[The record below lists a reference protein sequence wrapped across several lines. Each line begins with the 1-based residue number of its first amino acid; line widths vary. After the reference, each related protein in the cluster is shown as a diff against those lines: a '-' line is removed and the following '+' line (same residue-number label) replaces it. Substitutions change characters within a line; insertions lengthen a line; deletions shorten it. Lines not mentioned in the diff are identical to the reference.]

1 MLYSAI
7 KNAIRIRP
15 FSTMSSQ
22 IDSAVAA
29 VLNIDPSNAVLAGS
43 AGSGDSSA
51 TASKI
56 KATMPDGFEKQFFIK
71 IGPNDAMFA
80 GEHASLRA
88 LHNAVPTICPQ
99 SYGHS
104 QLSDAPGK
112 SFLVTDFLEI
122 TSGRRGKAAGDS
134 LAKKLATL
142 HNTPA
147 PVPSG
152 HDKPM
157 FGFPVPTC
165 CGDTQQPNDF
175 NSSWADFYAE
185 NRLRFIEKQSRKSNG
200 KDQELTT
207 LVERLCD
214 EVVPRLIGDDHLNG
228 GKGVKPVVVHGDLW
242 SGNTSVGKLPGM
254 DAAEDVT
261 YDSSACYAH
270 SEYEL
275 GDMKM

>member
-1 MLYSAI
+1 MI
-7 KNAIRIRP
+7 NANTVVYRH
-15 FSTMSSQ
+15 
-22 IDSAVAA
+22 
-29 VLNIDPSNAVLAGS
+29 
-43 AGSGDSSA
+43 
-51 TASKI
+51 
-56 KATMPDGFEKQFFIK
+56 FFIK
-71 IGPNDAMFA
+71 MGPNDIMFV

-99 SYGHS
+99 SYGHGF
-104 QLSDAPGK
+104 LADAPGK

-122 TSGRRGKAAGDS
+122 TGGRRGKAAGDS

-142 HNTPA
+142 HTTPA
-147 PVPSG
+147 PIPEG

-165 CGDTQQPNDF
+165 CGDMQQPNDYK
-175 NSSWADFYAE
+175 SSWAEFYAE
-185 NRLRFIEKQSRKSNG
+185 HRLRFIEKASRKSNG
-200 KDQELTT
+200 KDQDLTN

-228 GKGVKPVVVHGDLW
+228 GKGVTPVVVHGDLW
-242 SGNTSVGKLPGM
+242 SGNASVGKLPGM
-254 DAAEDVT
+254 EEAEEVT